1 MNIRKHWK
9 KFALSLTAFFWASC
23 HYEDTAQPL
32 YGENCPSGSCI
43 EPKIEGAE
51 SLYGVHSPS
60 EGFDDPDLFSIIPAS
75 SNTKAAASSS
85 SEVKVPYFSSS
96 SEAKVPSSSS
106 EFTQVINP
114 EESSSSAAESSSS
127 QVSCMIDGNSYFY
140 KDRSEKYTESQAI
153 SHATTQVQRDAAK
166 KIGLMIQNDLKS
178 KGVPQCLQDMQDSLE
193 RSFVA
198 LYGAPGTP
206 IPSQYKCSDGTTIP
220 TESYLEQKAFDEEQ
234 AKKKPQYDEKY
245 NEVYKEETEKFN
257 KKINDCLGQ

>member
-1 MNIRKHWK
+1 MNIRKHLK
-9 KFALSLTAFFWASC
+9 NLLLTTTALFWASC
-23 HYEDTAQPL
+23 SSENDSTFPTIGQDTPPAVDH
-32 YGENCPSGSCI
+32 G
-43 EPKIEGAE
+43 
-51 SLYGVHSPS
+51 
-60 EGFDDPDLFSIIPAS
+60 AS
-75 SNTKAAASSS
+75 SDSNIESS
-85 SEVKVPYFSSS
+85 SENAAESSS
-96 SEAKVPSSSS
+96 SEANAPSSSS

-127 QVSCMIDGNSYFY
+127 QVSCMIDGNSFFY

-153 SHATTQVQRDAAK
+153 SHATTQVQWDAAK

-206 IPSQYKCSDGTTIP
+206 IPSQYTCSDGTTRP
-220 TESYLEQKAFDEEQ
+220 TKEYLEQQKFDEEQ

>member
-9 KFALSLTAFFWASC
+9 NLLLTTTALFWASC
-23 HYEDTAQPL
+23 TSENDNVFPTIGQDTP
-32 YGENCPSGSCI
+32 
-43 EPKIEGAE
+43 
-51 SLYGVHSPS
+51 
-60 EGFDDPDLFSIIPAS
+60 PAVAPGTS
-75 SNTKAAASSS
+75 SNSNIESSSENTVASSS
-85 SEVKVPYFSSS
+85 SDAVANSS
-96 SEAKVPSSSS
+96 SEANAPSSSS

-153 SHATTQVQRDAAK
+153 SHATTQVQRDVAK

-234 AKKKPQYDEKY
+234 AKKKPQYDAAYAESYEKVTQ
-245 NEVYKEETEKFN
+245 NLNKRVEK
-257 KKINDCLGQ
+257 CLKSDDKTTKSE